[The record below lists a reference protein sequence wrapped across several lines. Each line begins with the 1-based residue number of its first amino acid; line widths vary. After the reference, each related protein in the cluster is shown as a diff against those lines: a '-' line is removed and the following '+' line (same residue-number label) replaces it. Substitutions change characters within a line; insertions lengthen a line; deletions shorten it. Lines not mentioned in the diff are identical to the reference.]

1 MPLQSREI
9 GCVYKTP
16 FRKFSHIYSMY
27 TCTVCYD
34 DVIIQEVSTVE
45 LQAAGDVTLDKKTI
59 EQLKQAHK
67 ELKVQLQTAN
77 RTLERKKAM
86 LEKQKEQNK
95 ETVEKTAALQVCNV
109 RCTSTD
115 IHTYT
120 YIHIYIHT
128 YVRTYMHTYVRT
140 YVCNRKVCI

>member
-1 MPLQSREI
+1 M
-9 GCVYKTP
+9 
-16 FRKFSHIYSMY
+16 
-27 TCTVCYD
+27 
-34 DVIIQEVSTVE
+34 E

-95 ETVEKTAALQVCNV
+95 ETVEKTAALQVSNV
-109 RCTSTD
+109 HCTSTD

-120 YIHIYIHT
+120 YIHIHT
-128 YVRTYMHTYVRT
+128 YKYTYIRTYMHTYVRT